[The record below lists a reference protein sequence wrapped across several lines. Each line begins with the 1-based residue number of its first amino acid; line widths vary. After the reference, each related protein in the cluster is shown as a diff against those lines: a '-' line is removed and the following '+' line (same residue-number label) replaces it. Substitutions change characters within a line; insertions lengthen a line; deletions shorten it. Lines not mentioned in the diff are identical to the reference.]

1 MERGGLNECVI
12 RIDIHERE
20 SFGIGS
26 RALSDGFGNGPE
38 PCGVHVRVTNHAEIS
53 SGAVA
58 CAFFESGSEAF
69 RYFLAGGVNFFVGR
83 ASDIL
88 NKVGESVDES
98 LMSLHG
104 SIVFAGKT

>member
-1 MERGGLNECVI
+1 M
-12 RIDIHERE
+12 
-20 SFGIGS
+20 
-26 RALSDGFGNGPE
+26 
-38 PCGVHVRVTNHAEIS
+38 GVPDHAEIS

-58 CAFFESGSEAF
+58 CAFFKSGSEAF

-88 NKVGESVDES
+88 NEVGESVDES

-104 SIVFAGKT
+104 SIVFAGETGELKNGSYVEHEIIYNLVEHNKLNAFKGEVVAVESVLVAHI